1 MNLIHKATLTIDN
14 NYIKKY
20 IEFVSDDRDY
30 LSFAED
36 ISYVLFNKIN
46 LNDAAEYNIEQLLQT
61 ITRTRR
67 YTKKRWLDVN
77 IKNSAKVLNDV
88 LDQATVTYN
97 SSIIA
102 FKLAY
107 KVKNLDE
114 LKNDMN
120 KAQLIIDEKLLSWC
134 KDDNTCLGDFNFLEG
149 KTKQQLI
156 KAFQS
161 DFNFIVLTYLKN
173 VLHTNASM
181 SMPMVMSDL
190 PVDISGRRKIPVS
203 DMNCVT
209 IVVNN
214 KEMTYYLDVEQFK
227 DTQIST
233 FVTAK
238 YIQQYCLDNAFK
250 HINALDKKI
259 LSCILSK
266 RKSDFFETNKITID
280 ISDIVKSVFSS
291 DGSKNYKT
299 VRASIDKMESIDMQY
314 TIKGKI
320 GLKSRIFTEVVEN
333 ESELVKTNK
342 SSNIVTISVSTLIVL
357 ELMSKQTITIYGEQ
371 ISGIS
376 PEAFSLV
383 CSLQGRRMKQHSENN
398 DILDDI
404 LPYSFFQVRFRLGDK
419 RKKRNLGALKLL
431 FEELQRNKI
440 LIEKFS
446 QVADNFS
453 IKYYPM
459 TAKEIKN
466 FDDNGTQT
474 YLLPLEV

>member
-20 IEFVSDDRDY
+20 IKFVSDDRDY

-134 KDDNTCLGDFNFLEG
+134 KDDNACLGDFNFLEG

-259 LSCILSK
+259 LSYILSK

-383 CSLQGRRMKQHSENN
+383 CALQGRRMKQHSENN

-419 RKKRNLGALKLL
+419 RKKRNLGALKSL

-446 QVADNFS
+446 QVADTFS
-453 IKYYPM
+453 IRYYPM

>member
-190 PVDISGRRKIPVS
+190 PVDISGRRKITIS